1 MIHWV
6 GMSKPEIEITENDL
20 FVDGTL
26 DSENIVLINK
36 QPSGLFSF
44 EYKLNLKSTVGKK
57 ETLYVLDTDLPK
69 SITVTEKFIVLNIGN
84 EVQVINKNGQLEKR
98 YIGKEQ
104 ISGIVA
110 GDSIIGIIYK
120 NRIDIIKL

>member
-1 MIHWV
+1 M
-6 GMSKPEIEITENDL
+6 
-20 FVDGTL
+20 
-26 DSENIVLINK
+26 
-36 QPSGLFSF
+36 
-44 EYKLNLKSTVGKK
+44 
-57 ETLYVLDTDLPK
+57 
-69 SITVTEKFIVLNIGN
+69 LNIGN

>member
-1 MIHWV
+1 M
-6 GMSKPEIEITENDL
+6 
-20 FVDGTL
+20 

-69 SITVTEKFIVLNIGN
+69 SITVTAKYIALNIGN
-84 EVQVINKNGQLEKR
+84 EVQIINKNGQLEKR

-104 ISGIVA
+104 ISSVVA
-110 GDSIIGIIYK
+110 GDNIVGIIYK